1 MESPMRRAPDPLDL
15 DAVYPRSREP
25 MSGAPSVPKQVSDA
39 TSADDDLARLT
50 RSVEQVKR
58 ECAVVVRAIGRRPR
72 KPVRKLPRAAQLAP
86 VAGLAS
92 VDDEAPAAEAIAP
105 SPEVIPF
112 HQAPP
117 LAMQRP
123 CPPTP
128 ERRRT
133 HRVRGALYL
142 LIAGLIVASLAY
154 HLAGGGLLSAWMPAY
169 AASAS
174 DR

>member
-15 DAVYPRSREP
+15 DAAYPRSPEP
-25 MSGAPSVPKQVSDA
+25 MRAVPSVPKQVSDA

-50 RSVEQVKR
+50 RSVEQIKR
-58 ECAVVVRAIGRRPR
+58 ECAVVVRALGRRLP

-86 VAGLAS
+86 VPGLSS
-92 VDDEAPAAEAIAP
+92 VDEAAAFEAVTP

-112 HQAPP
+112 HRAPP

-128 ERRRT
+128 ERRRAY
-133 HRVRGALYL
+133 RVRGALYL

-154 HLAGGGLLSAWMPAY
+154 HLAGGGLSAWMPAY
-169 AASAS
+169 AASAN